1 MSPSLPL
8 LLSMS
13 MSLSL
18 TVSPSPRSV
27 VASKKQQAVE
37 ELLWWVE
44 LEQAE
49 AWLLGEEEAAENES
63 WVAA

>member
-1 MSPSLPL
+1 
-8 LLSMS
+8 
-13 MSLSL
+13 
-18 TVSPSPRSV
+18 
-27 VASKKQQAVE
+27 VE
-37 ELLWWVE
+37 E